1 MIIKSMSRKEPS
13 FSQLVGYMSDEKS
26 DRDYFLRHNV
36 FARDPSDI
44 ANEFRRNSEHLNKR
58 KNGNY
63 MYHEILSI
71 DTRKIG
77 QGRDVKEALR
87 LLALAYVEKRCSH
100 NLVFGAL
107 HQDHAEHLHYHL
119 MISANQRDE
128 KKRLRLTRADF
139 EKTKREIE
147 ALAIEKYPELKQ
159 ELIIAAPTE
168 KKIER
173 RKQRENRKAQEIEK
187 RGGRLSQRE
196 ALAEGIRLLMKLARS
211 QAEFEALLKEQGF
224 EFYTR
229 GKHVGIKKLDAGE
242 RAAGGKKTQSHR
254 FATLKLDQDY
264 LAFLDRCEAVRA
276 QSEDSAEKS
285 SAGEKEKGAEA
296 EMSGK
301 EAGTSHARE
310 EAQEQVQA
318 EPEQEEI
325 DQRDIVEE
333 DELSEIQKT
342 WRKSIQEE
350 REESAE
356 REKDDP
362 KHER

>member
-13 FSQLVGYMSDEKS
+13 FTQLVEYMSDEKS

-36 FARDPSDI
+36 FARDPADI
-44 ANEFRRNSEHLNKR
+44 ADEFRLNSEHLSKR

-77 QGRDVKEALR
+77 QGREVKEALR
-87 LLALAYVEKRCSH
+87 LLALAYVEKRCSR

-139 EKTKREIE
+139 EKAKREIE
-147 ALAIEKYPELKQ
+147 ALAIEKYPELEQ
-159 ELIIAAPTE
+159 ELLIAAPTE

-173 RKQRENRKAQEIEK
+173 RKQRESRKAQEIEK
-187 RGGRLSQRE
+187 RGGQLSKRE
-196 ALAEGIRLLMKLARS
+196 ALAEGIRLLMKLARN
-211 QAEFEALLKEQGF
+211 QMEFESLLKEQGF

-229 GKHVGIKKLDAGE
+229 GKHVGVKKLDAGE

-254 FATLKLDQDY
+254 FATLKLNQDY
-264 LAFLDRCEAVRA
+264 QAFLERCETTRA
-276 QSEDSAEKS
+276 QSEDTAKKM
-285 SAGEKEKGAEA
+285 SAGEKEKGAV
-296 EMSGK
+296 
-301 EAGTSHARE
+301 AGNGGDNQQHQQPDNQGSE
-310 EAQEQVQA
+310 NPKAQKADNEDYVKCGSNADLKSDFSSKQNQ
-318 EPEQEEI
+318 EI
-325 DQRDIVEE
+325 DQGAS
-333 DELSEIQKT
+333 DEIK
-342 WRKSIQEE
+342 
-350 REESAE
+350 
-356 REKDDP
+356 P
-362 KHER
+362 